1 MENNYL
7 YGRRLL
13 TRDIKEVSQAFIE
26 QNKYKKNEAI
36 LLKGNWLQCQRCNTR
51 TRVSKVDLMKGF
63 VYCPHCIFLGRC
75 DEQQQLFLFEQ
86 PTMLPRAVEFA
97 WKGQLT
103 PLQKEIATKLMKDSP
118 KKHHLIWAVTGA
130 GKTEMLYAIVRK
142 TLQIGGRI
150 ALVSPRVDVCNEL
163 YLRFSAV
170 FPKEIITLLHGKS
183 KEVYRF
189 SFFVIATTHQLY
201 RFYQAFDLLVVD
213 EVDAFPY
220 ADDQGLAYAVAT
232 AIRPTGKFIYLS
244 ATPDEKLLK
253 KIDPSFEV
261 HRLPLRFHQRL
272 LPEPKLVFWNHWAKN
287 CLKEKKIYP
296 LLKTLMNLLQQNN
309 VLVFC
314 PNIILMNQLTLVLRQ
329 CLPNYRVA
337 DVSAQDPER
346 SIKVQKMR
354 QRQYDVLLT
363 TMILERGVT
372 FENISVIVLGAD
384 HRVFTK
390 SSLVQIAGRAD
401 RKGKYTNSEVY
412 FFYEEKTKAIKFA
425 CHEIKEMNRRGKQ
438 IYDNKSL

>member
-1 MENNYL
+1 MEKNFL

-13 TRDIKEVSQAFIE
+13 TRDLKEIPPEIIE
-26 QNKYKKNEAI
+26 QNKYKKTEAV
-36 LLKGNWLQCQRCNTR
+36 LLKGSWLYCQRCYTR
-51 TRVSKVDLMKGF
+51 TKISQVEKKNCF
-63 VYCPHCIFLGRC
+63 YYCSHCIFLGRC
-75 DEQQQLFLFEQ
+75 DSRQQLFQFEQ
-86 PTMLPRAVEFA
+86 PTMLPREIIFT

-103 PLQKEIATKLMKDSP
+103 PLQKEIAIKLMLDFP

-130 GKTEMLYAIVRK
+130 GKTEMLYEIVLK
-142 TLQIGGRI
+142 TLQDGKRV

-170 FPKEIITLLHGKS
+170 FPKEMIVLLHGKS
-183 KEVYRF
+183 EAIYQF
-189 SFFVIATTHQLY
+189 SLFVIATTHQLY

-220 ADDQGLAYAVAT
+220 AGDQGLVSAVET
-232 AIRPTGKFIYLS
+232 AINPTGKFIYLS

-253 KIDPSFEV
+253 KISSDFEI

-272 LPEPKLVFWNHWAKN
+272 LPEPKLIFWNQWAKK
-287 CLKEKKIYP
+287 CLKEKKISP
-296 LLKTLMNLLQQNN
+296 LVKRLTMLLKKNN
-309 VLVFC
+309 VLLFC
-314 PNIILMNQLTLVLRQ
+314 PDIARMNQLKIVLRK
-329 CLPNYRVA
+329 CMPNYRITDA
-337 DVSAQDPER
+337 SAKDPNR
-346 SIKVQKMR
+346 AVKVQKMR
-354 QRQYDVLLT
+354 EQRYDVLLT

-401 RKGKYTNSEVY
+401 RKGNYTNSQVY
-412 FFYEEKTKAIKFA
+412 FFYEEKTKAMKLA
-425 CHEIKEMNRRGKQ
+425 CREIKEMNRRGKQ
-438 IYDNKSL
+438 YLCP